1 MIRAIVTDIEG
12 TTSDIRFVHNVLFP
26 YARERLAGF
35 VTAQQHAEPVKTI
48 LDNLRRETDAP
59 AASTAD
65 LITTLFAFMDE
76 DRKSTALKALQGI
89 IWRDGYL
96 NGDFTGH
103 LYPDV
108 LPALEKWKAQGID
121 LYVYSSGSVAAQ
133 KLLFGYSDEGDIT
146 HLFTGYFD
154 TLVGAKR
161 EVQSYRN
168 IAEHLGHALAPSC
181 SCRISIRN
189 LMPPRPRVCA
199 LCSWFAATATRRAIT
214 LRFSV
219 LTTFIRSR
227 SQHERINSFSVTDPQ
242 TPVWHSTD
250 ASAIQAQL
258 NAKGVRFE
266 RWQADRDLGA
276 NPSPETVIAAYQHA
290 IDKLVAEKGYQ
301 SWDVISL
308 RADNPQKEALR
319 EKFLNEHTHGEDE
332 VRFFVEGA
340 GLFCLH
346 IGDEVFQVLC
356 EKNDLISVPAHTPHW
371 FDMGSEPNFTA
382 IRIFDNPEGWIAQ
395 FTGDDIASAYPRLA

>member
-1 MIRAIVTDIEG
+1 MST
-12 TTSDIRFVHNVLFP
+12 L
-26 YARERLAGF
+26 
-35 VTAQQHAEPVKTI
+35 TI
-48 LDNLRRETDAP
+48 
-59 AASTAD
+59 
-65 LITTLFAFMDE
+65 F
-76 DRKSTALKALQGI
+76 
-89 IWRDGYL
+89 
-96 NGDFTGH
+96 
-103 LYPDV
+103 
-108 LPALEKWKAQGID
+108 
-121 LYVYSSGSVAAQ
+121 
-133 KLLFGYSDEGDIT
+133 
-146 HLFTGYFD
+146 
-154 TLVGAKR
+154 
-161 EVQSYRN
+161 
-168 IAEHLGHALAPSC
+168 
-181 SCRISIRN
+181 SI
-189 LMPPRPRVCA
+189 
-199 LCSWFAATATRRAIT
+199 
-214 LRFSV
+214 
-219 LTTFIRSR
+219 
-227 SQHERINSFSVTDPQ
+227 QDPQ
-242 TPVWHSTD
+242 NSLWRSTNVEE
-250 ASAIQAQL
+250 IQQQL

-276 NPSPETVIAAYQHA
+276 APTSETVIAAYQHA

-371 FDMGSEPNFTA
+371 FDMGSQPNFTA